1 MLITC
6 SQGLFI
12 NPFILLNLLMFI
24 QDELANITLGILKDI
39 VIPSIGFYV
48 TNLYIRYTFCNLLKG
63 SLNIGMCCWKKQ
75 SIKYI

>member
-24 QDELANITLGILKDI
+24 QDELANITLGILKDV
-39 VIPSIGFYV
+39 VIPSIYPYF
-48 TNLYIRYTFCNLLKG
+48 RYTFSYLLKG
-63 SLNIGMCCWKKQ
+63 SLNIEIYCWKKQ
-75 SIKYI
+75 SIKHI